1 MTPEQ
6 FCYWLQGFAEI
17 NPCDALS
24 ATQWTIVRD
33 HLALVFNKV
42 TPDRVEVTSD
52 ERKMTPMDEQEKW
65 KKQYQDLIRE
75 LEKKPLPN
83 YMPSVIPTY
92 TPWTPNDPFAPSLY
106 QSPIC

>member
-6 FCYWLQGFAEI
+6 FCYWLQGFISA
-17 NPCDALS
+17 NPCDQLS

-33 HLALVFNKV
+33 HLALVFNKI

-52 ERKMTPMDEQEKW
+52 ERKMTPMDEQEQW
-65 KKQYQDLIRE
+65 KKQYQDLIRG

-83 YMPSVIPTY
+83 CWPSVIPT
-92 TPWTPNDPFAPSLY
+92 WTPNDPFAPRLY
-106 QSPIC
+106 QGPYC